1 MLVKGVLLVQTT
13 LRPRGIPWGFLSL
26 DLALTVVQVHVDGQA
41 MDDFP
46 SRSKVIHKRVIQ

>member
-41 MDDFP
+41 MDDCP